1 MGLRKIKQMAKKVD
15 FHKLGDELWSIANI
29 FRDDTLKTT
38 EYLEEFSYFLFLKLF
53 DDKERMKEETNKVDE
68 LPFVSTLPEELRFYN
83 WANKIIKGEISI
95 SEAVPYVRDVFQK
108 YANLKFYDKRDLNKE
123 LSALPK
129 YLAEIRLKE
138 ILDNRELFKR
148 IFDKH
153 IWRIKYGPTI
163 RDLLKRLL
171 DLELE
176 QNFDVMG
183 RAYEFVVQKLGEQKQ
198 YGQYFTPRHIIHFM
212 VELADPE
219 IGEKIY
225 DPAAGTGGF
234 ILRAFE
240 VVSKKINDK
249 YSSDYSLAEKYFRE
263 LKGNCLWAVE
273 KAPDVYK
280 LALMNMILHNDGKSN
295 LYEADSLDNRAQLE
309 HKQKYDIVLSNPPY
323 GPLTQSRVGTF
334 DYHVKRF
341 EALFIQHIMNALKFS
356 EPNKK
361 PSRAVVIILDK
372 ILFDSTR
379 AFKGIRQK
387 LLREYNLKGVFS
399 MPAGIFQ
406 PYSGVKTTVLYFE
419 KPTKEEWNKIKANND
434 YTTKQVLFFDVKSD
448 GFTLSTQ
455 RRPLNGAFQGDEPN
469 IYNPPCGD
477 LPKAVKVFKE
487 WLKAL
492 DSGKIE
498 EFKEKY
504 VDNEQVWL
512 ADIEEIK
519 EKDFNLNPGLYKK
532 FEKGK
537 IKWEWVKLTD
547 VADYKN
553 ESVEPF
559 EGERNYLTT
568 GGLEEET
575 IIQAEKITYEN
586 KPTRANL
593 EVDTND
599 VIFAKMKDTRKYLL
613 INDKTKNLIVSTGF
627 VVLKP
632 KEDRILPKFLFY
644 IVKSDNFQAQKDRFA
659 SGATQKAIGVKDLSN
674 IEIPLPPIEIQ
685 KKIVERLDKQ
695 QAIIEKAKEMEKAI
709 LDAGIDDAIFE
720 GDWEW
725 VELGDVVEIKG
736 GKRIPKGKTFSEV
749 ETPYK
754 YIRLVDIEMGKIKV
768 GQVKSISEELYNFL
782 RRYLVSKDDV
792 VLSIAGTTGLVAQI
806 PPELDKAIL
815 TENAV
820 KFIIKSDFII
830 AEFLKYCL
838 MSNYLQNQIRKLTIQ
853 SSISKL
859 PIYNIR
865 TLKIPLPPLEKQKE
879 IVEFLDTQFQALE
892 KIRKMRENAEKKI
905 KIILEKEVFENE

>member
-1 MGLRKIKQMAKKVD
+1 MAKKKVD
-15 FHKLGDELWSIANI
+15 FHKLGDELWNIANI

-53 DDKERMKEETNKVDE
+53 DDQERQKEEIYKIDGKTYNPY
-68 LPFVSTLPEELRFYN
+68 LPGELRFYT
-83 WANKIIKGEISI
+83 WADKIISGEISI
-95 SEAVPYVRDVFQK
+95 NEVVPTVKNIFQRL
-108 YANLKFYDKRDLNKE
+108 ATIQDHNGRDL
-123 LSALPK
+123 S
-129 YLAEIRLKE
+129 
-138 ILDNRELFKR
+138 LFRKL
-148 IFDKH
+148 FGNH
-153 IWRIKYGPTI
+153 IWRIKYSSTI
-163 RDLLKRLL
+163 RDLLKRLV

-240 VVSKKINDK
+240 VVRKKIDALTKETFQGVREPVASYGGASFDK
-249 YSSDYSLAEKYFRE
+249 AEKLHRE
-263 LKGNCLWAVE
+263 LKENCLWAVE

-280 LALMNMILHNDGKSN
+280 LALMNMILHNDGKSH

-309 HKQKYDIVLSNPPY
+309 HKQKYNVVLSNPPY

-356 EPNKK
+356 ESGKK

-379 AFKGIRQK
+379 AFKSIRQK

-419 KPTKEEWNKIKANND
+419 KPTKDQWNEIKANND

-455 RRPLNGAFQGDEPN
+455 RRPINRAFQGDEPN
-469 IYNPPCGD
+469 IYEPPCGD

-492 DSGKIE
+492 DNGKIE

-504 VDNEQVWL
+504 VDNEQIWL

-519 EKDFNLNPGLYKK
+519 EKDFNLNPGLYRKV
-532 FEKGK
+532 ERGK
-537 IKWEWVKLTD
+537 VKWEWVRLG
-547 VADYKN
+547 
-553 ESVEPF
+553 EICEVEKGTSITKAKVKP
-559 EGERNYLTT
+559 GDIPVIA
-568 GGLEEET
+568 GGQQPAYYHSE
-575 IIQAEKITYEN
+575 ANRDGNVIT
-586 KPTRANL
+586 
-593 EVDTND
+593 
-599 VIFAKMKDTRKYLL
+599 
-613 INDKTKNLIVSTGF
+613 VS
-627 VVLKP
+627 
-632 KEDRILPKFLFY
+632 
-644 IVKSDNFQAQKDRFA
+644 A
-659 SGATQKAIGVKDLSN
+659 SGAYAGFVQYFSTPIFASDCSTIKSCDESAALTKFIFYVLKGKQNDIYQLQRGAGQPHVYPKDLKN
-674 IEIPLPPIEIQ
+674 IKIPLPPLEIQ
-685 KKIVERLDKQ
+685 QKIVERLDKQ
-695 QAIIEKAKEMEKAI
+695 QAIIEKSKEMEKAI

-725 VELGDVVEIKG
+725 VELGEVILLKYGKGLPERGRNTNGNYNVYGSNGVVGNHDEYFIEDQTIIIGRKGSVGEITLTTPKCWAIDTTYYVEIKE
-736 GKRIPKGKTFSEV
+736 KDNLLL
-749 ETPYK
+749 K
-754 YIRLVDIEMGKIKV
+754 YLYYVL
-768 GQVKSISEELYNFL
+768 KSKNLKELAIISGVPGINRDMLYN
-782 RRYLVSKDDV
+782 
-792 VLSIAGTTGLVAQI
+792 
-806 PPELDKAIL
+806 
-815 TENAV
+815 
-820 KFIIKSDFII
+820 
-830 AEFLKYCL
+830 
-838 MSNYLQNQIRKLTIQ
+838 
-853 SSISKL
+853 
-859 PIYNIR
+859 
-865 TLKIPLPPLEKQKE
+865 LKIPLPPLEKQKE
-879 IVEFLDTQFQALE
+879 IVKFLDTQFQALE
-892 KIRKMRENAEKKI
+892 KIRKMRENAEKMI
-905 KIILEKEVFENE
+905 KIILEKEVFGNE